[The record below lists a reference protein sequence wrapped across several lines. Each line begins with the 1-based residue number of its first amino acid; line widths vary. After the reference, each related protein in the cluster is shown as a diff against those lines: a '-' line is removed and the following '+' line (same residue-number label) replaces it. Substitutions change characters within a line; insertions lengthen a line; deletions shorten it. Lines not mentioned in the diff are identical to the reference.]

1 MLVLLVFVATAT
13 AAPAEDLPATTEVAP
28 AATDTPPP
36 AAQGP
41 GAHLRFGL
49 GADLAALGST
59 DFFGLGV
66 GLQARLGVQLSP
78 WFAVYY
84 QPHAIG
90 GLVLTGDSSAGA
102 LGAVFNSANIELD
115 LPILQLGAGPSL
127 DVLALAG
134 CSLGDAGCTVDNGTY
149 FGVDVRAALMIG
161 PHGPGTHSGFAIE
174 ANLHPTFLDADVLT
188 TFTLGF
194 AGEIY

>member
-1 MLVLLVFVATAT
+1 MFVLLVFIA
-13 AAPAEDLPATTEVAP
+13 AAPTASAQDVLATTEIEP
-28 AATDTPPP
+28 AAAEPSPPP
-36 AAQGP
+36 DRGP

-49 GADLAALGST
+49 GADLAALGAT

-66 GLQARLGVQLSP
+66 GVQARLGVQLSP

-102 LGAVFNSANIELD
+102 LGALFNSANVELD
-115 LPILQLGAGPSL
+115 LPILQVGAGPSV

-134 CSLGDAGCTVDNGTY
+134 CSLGTATCNVDNGTY
-149 FGVDVRAALMIG
+149 FGVDVRAALLIG

-174 ANLHPTFLDADVLT
+174 ANLHPTFLDTDVLT